1 MRQYQPYHH
10 FRQRRE
16 ISQKA
21 AVLVCVHL
29 QRFQHG
35 LFVSNVKPC
44 QRCQPLRIGLLPDKG
59 LKQTNRDP
67 FVTVRLTNMLAFSLK
82 RLLEAHPRFT
92 KIMKQPGDR
101 RQQGDTFR
109 TLPTMFAVIANNLQ
123 GRAIG
128 WHAPLRVK
136 ASQIPDNPQQLGLSV
151 FFNQW
156 QATAVLRRAVLRSSL
171 RRVVTPSIV
180 IVVCHAASP
189 VRSAN

>member
-1 MRQYQPYHH
+1 
-10 FRQRRE
+10 
-16 ISQKA
+16 
-21 AVLVCVHL
+21 
-29 QRFQHG
+29 
-35 LFVSNVKPC
+35 
-44 QRCQPLRIGLLPDKG
+44 
-59 LKQTNRDP
+59 
-67 FVTVRLTNMLAFSLK
+67 MLAFSLK

-151 FFNQW
+151 FFQPVAGYGGVAACRFT
-156 QATAVLRRAVLRSSL
+156 QQLAQGGDAFHRYRRLP
-171 RRVVTPSIV
+171 RRVTRALSKLIDNLAALLARTFGTSRDNQHIHFSTP
-180 IVVCHAASP
+180 ASKCE
-189 VRSAN
+189 VSCKVAIITSSASAC